1 MWGDPSVS
9 GGFSSQ
15 KTTNME
21 FGCFL
26 CSKPKQGVEWIVA
39 MPVIWDNLMFMW
51 HHCNVQPDTLNKW
64 NLYTVHP
71 TNHACSSTLIFF
83 NYFVLSSQFVVW
95 VLVNFKQASCLL
107 DRHLFTVS
115 YWPIHSLCIKCLPE
129 ALGWQK
135 KWARQASC
143 PVGPASFLSFSYLD
157 SCQRWD
163 SGQQVLKP

>member
-1 MWGDPSVS
+1 MWGDPSVR
-9 GGFSSQ
+9 GRFSSQ

-26 CSKPKQGVEWIVA
+26 CSSKPKQGVEWIVA
-39 MPVIWDNLMFMW
+39 MPVIWDNMMFMW

-64 NLYTVHP
+64 KFEY
-71 TNHACSSTLIFF
+71 STSKESCMQF
-83 NYFVLSSQFVVW
+83 NIYLFYHFVLSSQFVVW

-107 DRHLFTVS
+107 DWHPFTDPYTVF
-115 YWPIHSLCIKCLPE
+115 
-129 ALGWQK
+129 ALSACRRPSAGK
-135 KWARQASC
+135 KWARAASW

-163 SGQQVLKP
+163 SGQHVVKP